1 MSVISPVNLHPIGRC
16 TRYRKNNIRGDI
28 FNNIKVYKS
37 IQVQPSRGFGKL
49 FLQVHRNVPQFS
61 PAREGLRQINLAS
74 KRI

>member
-1 MSVISPVNLHPIGRC
+1 MSVISPVNLRPIGRC
-16 TRYRKNNIRGDI
+16 TRCRKNNIRGDI